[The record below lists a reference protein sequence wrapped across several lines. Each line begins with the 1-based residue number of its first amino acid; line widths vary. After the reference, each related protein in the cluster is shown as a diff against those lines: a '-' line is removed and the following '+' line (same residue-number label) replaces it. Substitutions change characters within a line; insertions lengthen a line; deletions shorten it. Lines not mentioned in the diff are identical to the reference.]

1 MGGCSCVS
9 PHRGMKRKG
18 LFEIQWW
25 TFGIERVCGGWF
37 LIKSGLKG
45 CGNVVIVVG
54 GSWVGGLTLK
64 QMLRIW
70 VEQERKKGKKRKI

>member
-37 LIKSGLKG
+37 LIKSGLEG
-45 CGNVVIVVG
+45 CGNGSNSSWGLLG
-54 GSWVGGLTLK
+54 GWPYIKADAEDMG
-64 QMLRIW
+64 
-70 VEQERKKGKKRKI
+70 